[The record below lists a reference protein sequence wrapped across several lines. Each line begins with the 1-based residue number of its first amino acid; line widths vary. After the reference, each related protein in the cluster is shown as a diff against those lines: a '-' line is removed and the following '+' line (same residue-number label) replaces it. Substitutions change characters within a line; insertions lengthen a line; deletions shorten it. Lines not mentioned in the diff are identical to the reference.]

1 MQSDPHV
8 TWPLPASELK
18 PALELAGA
26 ITRADMTVLFLHDE
40 IAGVVVPAAAHGI
53 TDDQAAL
60 LGVHRP
66 GEDVFGRVMSDRRRV
81 VVRDAWRR
89 EAELARCAQTLGF
102 RSIEIIPLIG
112 LNDVMVGELAMM
124 FRGSRGSS
132 RKMIRLVE
140 QCARLVVLTVQHARR
155 ALEAERARDAAE
167 RVGRAKV
174 QFLARMSH
182 ELRTPLQSIAGY
194 IDLLRLG
201 DGHSLTPTQV
211 KMLSRVHDSEEMLVH
226 VIDDLITFSRLEAGH
241 VSYNIGPVVA
251 EDIVRI
257 TKSVIAPLAA
267 DHGITLE
274 TSASPGIFVAAD
286 GDKLKQILVNLAA
299 NAVKFTKRGSV
310 RISCRREGDSVRFD
324 VADSGPGIAPDKLR
338 AIFEPYVQLE
348 TPLLDRYGGTGLG
361 LAISREFATGM
372 HGELSVSSNL
382 GKGSVFSLRLPCSS
396 NALLAVSTSPTAT
409 PPTVAP
415 AAAAPPP
422 ATTTTTTGRGD
433 IGPSVT
439 Q

>member
-1 MQSDPHV
+1 M
-8 TWPLPASELK
+8 
-18 PALELAGA
+18 
-26 ITRADMTVLFLHDE
+26 
-40 IAGVVVPAAAHGI
+40 
-53 TDDQAAL
+53 L
-60 LGVHRP
+60 LGTHKC
-66 GEDVFGRVMSDRRRV
+66 GDDAFGLAMKERRRV
-81 VVRDAWRR
+81 VVRDAWRH
-89 EAELARCAQTLGF
+89 EEQLSECAHALGF

-112 LNDVMVGELAMM
+112 LDDRLVGELAMM
-124 FRGSRGSS
+124 FRHSRRTS
-132 RKMIRLVE
+132 RKMIRLIE

-155 ALEAERARDAAE
+155 AVEAERARDAAE

-201 DGHSLTPTQV
+201 DGHSLTPMQA

-257 TKSVIAPLAA
+257 TRSVIAPLAA
-267 DHGITLE
+267 DHGIALE
-274 TSASPGIFVAAD
+274 AGAAPGIFVAAD

-299 NAVKFTKRGSV
+299 NAVKFTKRGAV
-310 RISCRREGDSVRFD
+310 RITCREDGESVRFD
-324 VADSGPGIAPDKLR
+324 VSDNGPGIAPDKLR

-372 HGELSVSSNL
+372 HGELTVNSVP
-382 GKGSVFSLRLPCSS
+382 GKGSVFSLKLPRSTPDMP
-396 NALLAVSTSPTAT
+396 LATQ
-409 PPTVAP
+409 
-415 AAAAPPP
+415 P
-422 ATTTTTTGRGD
+422 ATTKAASQ
-433 IGPSVT
+433 PLT